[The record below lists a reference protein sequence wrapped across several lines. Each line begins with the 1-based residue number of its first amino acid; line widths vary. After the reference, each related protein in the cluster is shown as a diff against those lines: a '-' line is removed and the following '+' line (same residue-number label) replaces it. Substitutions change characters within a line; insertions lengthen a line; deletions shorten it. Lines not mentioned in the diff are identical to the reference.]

1 MPIDDEVL
9 KKLVAADDD
18 EEFVCPDCRGSF
30 FRRVDLNP
38 LGGTM
43 AAGAPEMYECKT
55 GTADSYLTCGWKGPR
70 SECFLPSRSALAT
83 EILALRFRFPH
94 EPVVPAE
101 DENPFVVD
109 GGRYSENR
117 RLGICDLCDRV
128 DVPCVTVPAAEDQSS
143 TGACEACVLRM
154 LRAFV
159 RDRATHIQLAVPDVA
174 AVDAAGGRFIP
185 NVRSEEDPKEGR

>member
-1 MPIDDEVL
+1 MRCSRNLLPRTMTKSSSVRI
-9 KKLVAADDD
+9 VAARS
-18 EEFVCPDCRGSF
+18 FVGWISIHSAERWPQA
-30 FRRVDLNP
+30 RRRC
-38 LGGTM
+38 TSARQARRTATSR
-43 AAGAPEMYECKT
+43 AAGRDRDPSASCR
-55 GTADSYLTCGWKGPR
+55 AAQHWRPR
-70 SECFLPSRSALAT
+70 SLRSDS
-83 EILALRFRFPH
+83 RFPH